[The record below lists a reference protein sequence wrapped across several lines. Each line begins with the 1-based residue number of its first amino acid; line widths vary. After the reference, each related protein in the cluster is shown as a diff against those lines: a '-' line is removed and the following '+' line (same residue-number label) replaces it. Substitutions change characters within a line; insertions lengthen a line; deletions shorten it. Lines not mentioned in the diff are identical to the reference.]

1 MSITKLHLIYFSP
14 SGSTEKVVRKI
25 ASAIPGLPVE
35 TIDLLKPA
43 ARRKHYTF
51 GPEDLVIF
59 GSMTAGKLFTLSDE
73 LFACLEAHDTP
84 FIGVVTYGNTYYGI
98 ALKELQQRASH
109 SGFRVAALAAFV
121 CRHSMDTSISS

>member
-1 MSITKLHLIYFSP
+1 MNIKKIYLVYFSP

-25 ASAIPGLPVE
+25 ASAIPGLSVE
-35 TIDLLKPA
+35 TLDLLKSP

-73 LFACLEAHDTP
+73 LFACLEAHDK
-84 FIGVVTYGNTYYGI
+84 
-98 ALKELQQRASH
+98 A
-109 SGFRVAALAAFV
+109 
-121 CRHSMDTSISS
+121 